1 VKAVLI
7 LIAFVAGGVLT
18 WQLTVRRVTREVAPG
33 AGGATGATEETSEA
47 SDTADAS
54 GFGGPRSGES
64 SGAAGARWMGDAEDE
79 DALLPEATVPKAD
92 TRRGTPPPD

>member
-1 VKAVLI
+1 MKGVLL

-18 WQLTVRRVTREVAPG
+18 WLLTVHRVTREVASDT
-33 AGGATGATEETSEA
+33 AGVTDASEA
-47 SDTADAS
+47 SDAADAS

-79 DALLPEATVPKAD
+79 DALLPEATVPKTD
-92 TRRGTPPPD
+92 TRRGAPPPD